1 MGNAGSPYTFQAKM
15 SKLRMALEFMRTY
28 LDDLL
33 CITKANLDDFLYHV
47 RCQVKQSQVWELPA
61 QFIITN
67 PWEALC
73 VDIIGPCILKGKD
86 GMEIDFMCLTMTDPA
101 SSWFEIVELRLTTDA
116 LIFMDTKGQKVIKQ
130 NNTKSPYFDKS
141 SAMISNSE

>member
-1 MGNAGSPYTFQAKM
+1 MISYASPRQTWMTFYITLDV
-15 SKLRMALEFMRTY
+15 KLNNHKY
-28 LDDLL
+28 G
-33 CITKANLDDFLYHV
+33 K
-47 RCQVKQSQVWELPA
+47 LPA

-101 SSWFEIVELRLTTDA
+101 SSWFEIVKLRLTTDA